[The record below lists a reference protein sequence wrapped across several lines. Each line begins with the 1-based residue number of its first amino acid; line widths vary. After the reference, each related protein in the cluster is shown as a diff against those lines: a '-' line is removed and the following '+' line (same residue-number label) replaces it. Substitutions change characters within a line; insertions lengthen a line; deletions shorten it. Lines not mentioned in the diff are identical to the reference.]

1 MNIMR
6 QDLEMI
12 EQKLKTLI
20 NLLAELQIEN
30 KLLKEKTSQQDESIK
45 QLNTKIHEA
54 SQKIENLLGQI
65 PDEELLLVKLSKLM
79 FWVVIFR
86 STARMAKRKP

>member
-30 KLLKEKTSQQDESIK
+30 KLLKEKTAQQDQSIK
-45 QLNTKIHEA
+45 YKD
-54 SQKIENLLGQI
+54 S
-65 PDEELLLVKLSKLM
+65 
-79 FWVVIFR
+79 
-86 STARMAKRKP
+86 

>member
-1 MNIMR
+1 MR

-12 EQKLKTLI
+12 EQKLKTLV
-20 NLLAELQIEN
+20 NLLAELRIEN
-30 KLLKEKTSQQDESIK
+30 KLLKEKTAQQDQSIK

-65 PDEELLLVKLSKLM
+65 PDEELL
-79 FWVVIFR
+79 
-86 STARMAKRKP
+86 

>member
-1 MNIMR
+1 MR

-20 NLLAELQIEN
+20 NLLAELRIEN
-30 KLLKEKTSQQDESIK
+30 KLLKEKTAQQDQSIK

-65 PDEELLLVKLSKLM
+65 PDEELL
-79 FWVVIFR
+79 
-86 STARMAKRKP
+86 

>member
-30 KLLKEKTSQQDESIK
+30 KLLKEKTYQQDESIK

-65 PDEELLLVKLSKLM
+65 PDEELL
-79 FWVVIFR
+79 
-86 STARMAKRKP
+86 

>member
-45 QLNTKIHEA
+45 QLNTEIHEA

-65 PDEELLLVKLSKLM
+65 PDEELL
-79 FWVVIFR
+79 
-86 STARMAKRKP
+86 

>member
-30 KLLKEKTSQQDESIK
+30 KLLKEKTSQQDEYIK

-65 PDEELLLVKLSKLM
+65 PDEELL
-79 FWVVIFR
+79 
-86 STARMAKRKP
+86 

>member
-1 MNIMR
+1 MR

-12 EQKLKTLI
+12 EQKLKTLV

-30 KLLKEKTSQQDESIK
+30 SLLKEKTAQQDESIK
-45 QLNTKIHEA
+45 QLNTKIYEA

-65 PDEELLLVKLSKLM
+65 PDEELL
-79 FWVVIFR
+79 
-86 STARMAKRKP
+86 

>member
-1 MNIMR
+1 MR

-12 EQKLKTLI
+12 EQKLKTLV
-20 NLLAELQIEN
+20 NLLAELRIEN
-30 KLLKEKTSQQDESIK
+30 NLLKEKAAQQDESIK

-65 PDEELLLVKLSKLM
+65 PDEELL
-79 FWVVIFR
+79 
-86 STARMAKRKP
+86 

>member
-1 MNIMR
+1 MR

-12 EQKLKTLI
+12 EQKLKTLV
-20 NLLAELQIEN
+20 NLIAELRIEN
-30 KLLKEKTSQQDESIK
+30 KLLKEKTAQQDESIK

-65 PDEELLLVKLSKLM
+65 PDEELL
-79 FWVVIFR
+79 
-86 STARMAKRKP
+86 